1 MGLNEQLA
9 LRRKQPMKII
19 SIILIVFI
27 SMSQFADASVRRIVK
42 VSYETQYGY
51 SDEYKMEVTFLTG
64 QELNKATKTYDYD
77 MFDNYILIWFKE
89 DKVAIL
95 KIDDIIIRVN
105 QKFDSDD
112 FKRAFQIISEK
123 YATQVNSQYKRK
135 WKIEAKDIIRW
146 IDPRVE

>member
-1 MGLNEQLA
+1 
-9 LRRKQPMKII
+9 MKII
-19 SIILIVFI
+19 SIILIVLI

-51 SDEYKMEVTFLTG
+51 SNKYKTEVTFLTG
-64 QELNKATKTYDYD
+64 RELNKATKTYDYN
-77 MFDNYILIWFKE
+77 MFDNYALIWFKE

-95 KIDDIIIRVN
+95 KIDGIIIGVG
-105 QKFDSDD
+105 QEFDSDD

-123 YATQVNSQYKRK
+123 SATQVNSQYKRK
-135 WKIEAKDIIRW
+135 WKIKAKDIIRW